1 MNFSG
6 NITQIMIILFIA
18 LLVFGPKKMM
28 QYSYQ
33 AGKWIS
39 QLRKMYDQ
47 TMQQVQAEME
57 QAGLGEAAQ
66 LLNKKIDIASEAEKF
81 LNTPRKSEPETAIES
96 ATTTAAI
103 SDVAAAP
110 TAPIVPPT
118 ADTTANTSESAPTEP
133 PKEAGRYNAW
143 LPD

>member
-28 QYSYQ
+28 QYAYQ

-57 QAGLGEAAQ
+57 QAGLGEAAE
-66 LLNKKIDIASEAEKF
+66 LLNKRVDIASEAEKF
-81 LNTPRKSEPETAIES
+81 LNSPRKTDAP
-96 ATTTAAI
+96 TTTEAVTAAAAI
-103 SDVAAAP
+103 SDAAAAP
-110 TAPIVPPT
+110 TAPVMPPT
-118 ADTTANTSESAPTEP
+118 ADTSASSESTPTEP